1 MVVTENSLFEPASL
15 AQSSVDW
22 AAILHRLI
30 EKSYFKQ
37 VMRSRLNQSYTDPD
51 VINSHFNRIDHFMQ
65 DFDHF
70 LFMHDKLKGS
80 VDNEF
85 SINDIFNKEETL
97 NNQDLHAIHEIY
109 RFIEFF
115 REYRKDLGEHHLE
128 TELIRQIE
136 DFRLV
141 VSKDGDVNY
150 SGHPRFRAIMN
161 EIHDCEHEARI
172 KVRGIINRMGDD
184 GLLQNDQ
191 HDIVNDRY
199 IVAVKSDTYRAD
211 LGRIISRSARF
222 KTMYIEP
229 PSMREFSDRRMLLM
243 SRLQEQIYYFEKE
256 NIDTLIKFKQ
266 VITLLVQEIYDFDYY
281 FSKTYFSRIHSLN
294 RPELVA
300 QKEVSFKD
308 IFHPLI
314 HNPIKNSFKIDLT
327 TDNLVIS
334 GPNTG
339 GKSVFMKSIAL
350 SYLFASKG
358 VFAPCAYAKLFWP
371 EHIFYIG
378 NLNENI
384 EEGLSSF
391 SGEVQALMTI
401 IEKVQKST
409 CIVFA
414 DEIFNSTSSEEA
426 SAIACSILDE
436 IRENSQ
442 SICFVSTHH
451 SSLKRIAQDKTN
463 YEVCHFGF
471 DEARNRPNY
480 ELQWGESGNSRAIS
494 ILRNIPSKFVEKVVE
509 RISNFM
515 DQSYVEYEKLQA
527 DLKNKLVEA
536 ENKLD
541 QAHKLENQL
550 NAKMARAENEVALFR
565 ERELKRT
572 EQKMQMIIAKANKL
586 VKEIKNGAKSK
597 AKEIYELK
605 REIVVETPVKE
616 DIRLKD
622 KKPVTIDEVTEGQS
636 YYSTFAKSTV
646 EVKGI
651 NLRKKQVQVSFGG
664 KTIWQKV
671 EDLYDDIRISPQY
684 AKKQLPVETS
694 SKLEMKEVPI
704 EHDCRGMRLDEFQKY
719 VDEILSSLFTEDTPY
734 LNIIHGHGTGVLKKW
749 LRDKITKDRSLVFEV
764 PDGND
769 GSTIIKLS

>member
-1 MVVTENSLFEPASL
+1 MSVTENSLFEHASL
-15 AQSSVDW
+15 AQSSIDW
-22 AAILHRLI
+22 NAILQRLV
-30 EKSYFKQ
+30 EKSYFKTTT
-37 VMRSRLNQSYTDPD
+37 RSKLEHSYKDPD
-51 VINSHFNRIDHFMQ
+51 IILAHFNRIDYLMQ

-80 VDNEF
+80 VSNEF
-85 SINDIFNKEETL
+85 SINDIFSKEETL
-97 NNQDLHAIHEIY
+97 NNQDLLAIHEIY
-109 RFIEFF
+109 RFLEFY
-115 REYRKDLGEHHLE
+115 REYRKDLGDHHLE
-128 TELIRQIE
+128 SELLRQLD

-141 VSKDGDVNY
+141 VSKDGEVNY

-161 EIHDCEHEARI
+161 DIHDCEQEARV
-172 KVRGIINRMGDD
+172 KVRSIIGRMNEN
-184 GLLQNDQ
+184 GLLQHDQ

-229 PSMREFSDRRMLLM
+229 PSMREYSDKRLLLM
-243 SRLQEQIYYFEKE
+243 SKLQEQIYYFEKE
-256 NIDTLIKFKQ
+256 NIDLLIKYRQ
-266 VITLLVQEIYDFDYY
+266 LIMLIIQEIYDFDH
-281 FSKTYFSRIHSLN
+281 FFAKTFFCRIHGLS
-294 RPELVA
+294 RPELISH
-300 QKEVSFKD
+300 KEISFKD

-314 HNPIKNSFKIDLT
+314 NNPIKNSFNLKPNV
-327 TDNLVIS
+327 DNLVIS

-358 VFAPCAYAKLFWP
+358 IFAPCAYAKLFWP
-371 EHIFYIG
+371 ENIYYIG

-391 SGEVQALMTI
+391 SGEVQALMSI
-401 IEKVQKST
+401 IEDVQKST

-451 SSLKRIAQDKTN
+451 SSLKRIAQDKPT

-494 ILRNIPSKFVEKVVE
+494 ILKNTPSRFVDKVVS

-515 DQSYVEYEKLQA
+515 DSSYVEYEKLQE
-527 DLKNKLVEA
+527 DLKRKLVAA
-536 ENKLD
+536 EKKFND
-541 QAHKLENQL
+541 AQKLENQL
-550 NAKMARAENEVALFR
+550 NGKLARAENEIALFR

-586 VKEIKNGAKSK
+586 VKEIKDGAKSK

-605 REIVVETPVKE
+605 REIIVETPVKE
-616 DIRLKD
+616 DVRLKD
-622 KKPVTIDEVTEGQS
+622 KKPVSIEEVKEGSS

-646 EVKGI
+646 EVKAI
-651 NLRKKQVQVSFGG
+651 NQRKKQVQVNFGG
-664 KTIWQKV
+664 KNIWQKI
-671 EDLYDDIRISPQY
+671 EDLYADIRINPQY
-684 AKKQLPVETS
+684 SKKQQPVETS
-694 SKLEMKEVPI
+694 SKLAMKEVPI
-704 EHDCRGMRLDEFQKY
+704 EHDCRGMRLEEFQKY
-719 VDEILSSLFTEDTPY
+719 VEDILSALFTEDAPY

-749 LRDKITKDRSLVFEV
+749 LRDKITKDRSLTFEV